1 MEAFESF
8 VAVALEAEDFVVSG
22 GVKFR
27 VRLPTR
33 KAAYTEE
40 QTHGY
45 EVDLVG
51 ARSDCLVLVSVKSA
65 FGSRGVVAEHV
76 TGEDERGSRLY
87 RLLNDEVVRTRV
99 VAAAAERYGYR
110 VQQVQLRLYVG
121 RFSGRRAGEHE
132 QRVRAWAAE
141 QRVGAGPIVVVGVK
155 DLAGTVREAAGDTQY
170 RDSTVLATLKALQ
183 EAGQLVERA

>member
-8 VAVALEAEDFVVSG
+8 VAVALEAEGFVVSG

-27 VRLPTR
+27 VKLPTR

-45 EVDLVG
+45 DVDLVG
-51 ARSDCLVLVSVKSA
+51 ARADRLVLASVKSA

-76 TGEDERGSRLY
+76 TGETSDERASRLY

-99 VAAAAERYGYR
+99 VAEAAKRYRYR
-110 VQQVQLRLYVG
+110 PDQVQLRLYVG
-121 RFSGRRAGEHE
+121 RFSGRKSGEHE

-141 QRVGAGPIVVVGVK
+141 QHVGSGPIEVIGVQEVVRI
-155 DLAGTVREAAGDTQY
+155 VRETAGDTQY
-170 RDSTVLATLKALQ
+170 RDSAVLVTLKALQ
-183 EAGQLVERA
+183 EAGQLVG